1 MDFNGNGITILSF
14 NTYESVLDHHTY
26 ADVIVLD
33 SQDIL
38 GQNKL
43 AGDEKIKIS
52 FSTPGGDSP
61 ASFNFMMVE
70 NAKLLHTGAM
80 KAKTYELRMV
90 SPELL
95 KAQKNVV
102 NKSYNDQTSNVVKD
116 ILKNYT
122 GTEDEIDIR
131 QETNGKQIFR
141 ANSKKPYEVIKK
153 LRNLHVSQD
162 YQNDGSA
169 FALYKGRNQSGDQVN
184 VFTTFKKMM
193 DDDMGLGFT
202 YKQDP
207 TVGSKTTSTSDDYKN
222 IINFYVPTSFY
233 TPLRYNSTP
242 SQSVYCAASGKQV
255 KKDFTKN
262 NNFQLPTGQSPIS
275 QQQASDVSSVT
286 VEEKPMDAHIA
297 YDKANVPNQTYI
309 AESLPYKH
317 AMAARL
323 TNDKGWMEV
332 NGNSKITVGQTFD
345 INIPNKSAFSD
356 GNAETQITAKVLA
369 VNVRNKV
376 NPAGSKPRWTTIVE
390 FIKAGFDEGVS

>member
-1 MDFNGNGITILSF
+1 MASYTPGDIDIQKFEISSDRGTMDFNGNGITILSF

-193 DDDMGLGFT
+193 DDDMGLGS
-202 YKQDP
+202 
-207 TVGSKTTSTSDDYKN
+207 VS
-222 IINFYVPTSFY
+222 Y
-233 TPLRYNSTP
+233 THLT
-242 SQSVYCAASGKQV
+242 
-255 KKDFTKN
+255 
-262 NNFQLPTGQSPIS
+262 LPT
-275 QQQASDVSSVT
+275 
-286 VEEKPMDAHIA
+286 
-297 YDKANVPNQTYI
+297 N
-309 AESLPYKH
+309 
-317 AMAARL
+317 R
-323 TNDKGWMEV
+323 EV
-332 NGNSKITVGQTFD
+332 
-345 INIPNKSAFSD
+345 
-356 GNAETQITAKVLA
+356 
-369 VNVRNKV
+369 
-376 NPAGSKPRWTTIVE
+376 
-390 FIKAGFDEGVS
+390 